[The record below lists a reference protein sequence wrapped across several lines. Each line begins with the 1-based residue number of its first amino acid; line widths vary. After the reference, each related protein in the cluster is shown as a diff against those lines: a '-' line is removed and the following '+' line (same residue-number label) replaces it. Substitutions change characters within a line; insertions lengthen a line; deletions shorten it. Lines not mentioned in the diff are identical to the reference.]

1 MPRAFT
7 IIYLPTSPPLSPS
20 PSKERGGVEKRGYAP
35 LRFPV
40 TNYPFP
46 SKEKVEELLK
56 RGLPFTHLAPS

>member
-1 MPRAFT
+1 MQCPVPSPLS
-7 IIYLPTSPPLSPS
+7 IYLTPFIPP